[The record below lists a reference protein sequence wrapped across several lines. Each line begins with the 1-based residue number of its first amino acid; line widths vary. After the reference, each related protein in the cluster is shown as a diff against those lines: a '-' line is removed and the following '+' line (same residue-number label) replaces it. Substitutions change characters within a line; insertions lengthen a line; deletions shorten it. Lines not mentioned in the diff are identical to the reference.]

1 MAKQKERRQRSA
13 QMSFLF
19 AGMHPLTDEQA
30 FKLMGKN
37 EKQVFSLLS
46 VGKENALD
54 SDYISKVTGLDTTTV
69 GHIITRLRAKYHRDI
84 GGARGL
90 GYWRLKDPQEWF
102 EYTNSKAAELKRA
115 TNTLSAMYSTPF
127 AYRLYCPPAHSNGS
141 EGPFDADT
149 GPLLPNTEK
158 DKEDNN
164 E

>member
-1 MAKQKERRQRSA
+1 
-13 QMSFLF
+13 MSFLL

-30 FKLMGKN
+30 FKLMDKN

-46 VGKENALD
+46 VGKEKALD
-54 SDYISKVTGLDTTTV
+54 SDDISKITGLDPTTV
-69 GHIITRLRAKYHRDI
+69 GHIITRLRTKHHRDI

-115 TNTLSAMYSTPF
+115 TNTLNAMYSTPF
-127 AYRLYCPPAHSNGS
+127 AYRLYCPPAHSIGS
-141 EGPFDADT
+141 ENNFDT
-149 GPLLPNTEK
+149 GTGLTGK